1 MKETYSERTILLKL
15 KQMEKIQIKTMEILH
30 RIEKLLDMDEE
41 MEEEMEQKKPFQDNY
56 NCTVTKNHKIKGFTL
71 KIRKITLILNL
82 DYQG

>member
-41 MEEEMEQKKPFQDNY
+41 MEEEMEQKKPFQDKPPFY
-56 NCTVTKNHKIKGFTL
+56 YHPDE
-71 KIRKITLILNL
+71 R
-82 DYQG
+82 

>member
-41 MEEEMEQKKPFQDNY
+41 MEGEMEQKKPFQDKPPFY
-56 NCTVTKNHKIKGFTL
+56 YHPDK
-71 KIRKITLILNL
+71 R
-82 DYQG
+82 

>member
-41 MEEEMEQKKPFQDNY
+41 MEEGMEQKKPFQDKPPFY
-56 NCTVTKNHKIKGFTL
+56 YHPD
-71 KIRKITLILNL
+71 IR
-82 DYQG
+82 